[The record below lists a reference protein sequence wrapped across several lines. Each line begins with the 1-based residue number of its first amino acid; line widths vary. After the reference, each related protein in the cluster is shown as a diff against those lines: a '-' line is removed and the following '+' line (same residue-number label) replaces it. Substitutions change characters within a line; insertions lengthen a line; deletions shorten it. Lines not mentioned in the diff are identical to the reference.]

1 MGRKFFFCLIIFQ
14 IISVITKA
22 QLTENFNDGNF
33 TNDPEWE
40 GSISDFTVNDSG
52 QLQSNNTI
60 ANSSFY
66 LSTTNEL
73 AANVEWEFQVQIAFN
88 PSSANYI
95 DAYLTASASD
105 ISLNSTY
112 GYFVRIGN
120 TEDEVSLYRKSSS
133 GNIVKIIDGAN
144 GILNTSNNVMK
155 IKVIRDA
162 TDKWTLLRDINGTGN
177 SYISE
182 GSAVDATYA
191 NSSYFGFLIKQS
203 TNSFFQ
209 KHFFDDIN
217 INHYTPDV
225 TPPLIESVTAVSN
238 TQVDVLFNEPL
249 DAASSQ
255 LFSNYSVNN
264 NLGMPAS
271 VFADTENASLIH
283 LIFNSTFTNGVTYTL
298 IINSV
303 KDAAGNPINDT
314 TTTFS
319 FYTPQ
324 QYDVVID
331 ELMADPSPQVAL
343 PNNEWLELKNTSSF
357 SINLQGWKLGDV
369 SGSSGAMPR
378 YILQPD
384 SLAIICTGS
393 AADALAAFGH
403 VIPVSNFPSLDNDGK
418 FIFLSDA
425 AGKTIHAV
433 RYEIDWYKN
442 ELKKNGGWTLEMV
455 DTKNPCSGSSNWKAS
470 VDANGGTPGR
480 KNSVDGI
487 NKDDTPPKLLNAF
500 APDETH
506 LTLVFDEPLDSL
518 KAASINNY
526 TFDNS
531 VTVKAAIVVPPL
543 FDKVDI
549 TFNNPITNG
558 NVYTITS
565 KNISD
570 CSGNIIG
577 EKNSAKFGLA
587 QDADSLD
594 LVINEILFN
603 PRPMGAD
610 YVELY
615 NRSKK
620 IIDLNKTYIAS
631 RNSSNIISSIQ
642 QVSLENILLFPQEFI
657 LLSTNIEAVKNQYLT
672 TNPDAFIKLNSFPSF
687 SNTHGNVI
695 VLNNQGNIVDE
706 VAYDEKWHFPLIKN
720 TQGVSLE
727 RINYD
732 GPSLQSNFHS
742 AATSVGYGTP
752 GYKNSQYQLN
762 EEVRGDITVMPEIFS
777 PDNDG
782 IDDFVTIDYSFP
794 SPGYVTN
801 ITIFDASGRTV
812 RYLQK
817 NSLSAIKGYYRWD
830 GLDDKNKKLPQGIY
844 IIYTEIFN
852 TEGKKRAFKNTV
864 VLARR
869 Y

>member
-182 GSAVDATYA
+182 GSAVDATYT

-384 SLAIICTGS
+384 SLAIICTG
-393 AADALAAFGH
+393 
-403 VIPVSNFPSLDNDGK
+403 
-418 FIFLSDA
+418 
-425 AGKTIHAV
+425 
-433 RYEIDWYKN
+433 
-442 ELKKNGGWTLEMV
+442 
-455 DTKNPCSGSSNWKAS
+455 
-470 VDANGGTPGR
+470 
-480 KNSVDGI
+480 
-487 NKDDTPPKLLNAF
+487 
-500 APDETH
+500 
-506 LTLVFDEPLDSL
+506 
-518 KAASINNY
+518 
-526 TFDNS
+526 
-531 VTVKAAIVVPPL
+531 
-543 FDKVDI
+543 
-549 TFNNPITNG
+549 
-558 NVYTITS
+558 
-565 KNISD
+565 
-570 CSGNIIG
+570 
-577 EKNSAKFGLA
+577 
-587 QDADSLD
+587 
-594 LVINEILFN
+594 
-603 PRPMGAD
+603 
-610 YVELY
+610 
-615 NRSKK
+615 
-620 IIDLNKTYIAS
+620 
-631 RNSSNIISSIQ
+631 
-642 QVSLENILLFPQEFI
+642 
-657 LLSTNIEAVKNQYLT
+657 
-672 TNPDAFIKLNSFPSF
+672 
-687 SNTHGNVI
+687 
-695 VLNNQGNIVDE
+695 
-706 VAYDEKWHFPLIKN
+706 
-720 TQGVSLE
+720 
-727 RINYD
+727 
-732 GPSLQSNFHS
+732 
-742 AATSVGYGTP
+742 
-752 GYKNSQYQLN
+752 
-762 EEVRGDITVMPEIFS
+762 
-777 PDNDG
+777 
-782 IDDFVTIDYSFP
+782 
-794 SPGYVTN
+794 
-801 ITIFDASGRTV
+801 
-812 RYLQK
+812 
-817 NSLSAIKGYYRWD
+817 
-830 GLDDKNKKLPQGIY
+830 
-844 IIYTEIFN
+844 
-852 TEGKKRAFKNTV
+852 
-864 VLARR
+864 
-869 Y
+869 